1 MKAEKNDLKLSNTTM
16 NNEFKGKR
24 NKVQI
29 EPYLYQTF
37 FLKSLTH
44 NYIFSV

>member
-1 MKAEKNDLKLSNTTM
+1 MLKICFFYKVFLVHMKAEKNDLKLSNTTM

-29 EPYLYQTF
+29 
-37 FLKSLTH
+37 
-44 NYIFSV
+44 